1 MRAHLVSVLACMLV
15 LQLPAQ
21 YQLGSA
27 LGNYAGTDAITLN
40 PARGATQWP
49 YADVRFVG
57 ADVFAWNDL
66 VSVSL
71 NDHSL
76 AGELRNSVRGGV
88 IGDVSAREL
97 LSPRDKKAVVQV
109 GVQGPGASLVL
120 GRGALAFG
128 FRSRAMAGIN
138 AVAAPLGRHIYHG
151 LGFNEQRS
159 VQFDLAGPRMV
170 SAAWTEASVSY
181 AHLVMARDF
190 NLLSFGATVRYMA
203 GHAAAS
209 FNLNELSYTST
220 ATSGLEVHRVSGSY
234 GIAMP
239 DAVAGSGV
247 GGDIGMV
254 YERTVDEADGYMPHR
269 SGRGCTPLAYQYRI
283 GVSLLD
289 LGGMHFA
296 GATAGTFDHG
306 ALSVENYNR
315 TGVND
320 MEGLDS
326 LLNAV
331 AGHRSDRGM
340 WVGAPTAFAV
350 QYDQRVAHQVYVA
363 FAGVQQLSF
372 PDGNR
377 LRAANV
383 MAFVPR
389 LETRYVELA
398 VPVSVREYDLRRP
411 GIGASLRLNGIS
423 IGSDDLLPLFGSKDI
438 RSVDVHFRVKWLL
451 HRSPFCKGR
460 RPGSERRAPGS
471 PGAMP
476 CVTPG
481 SRGR

>member
-1 MRAHLVSVLACMLV
+1 MRAYLVSILACMLAH
-15 LQLPAQ
+15 QLSAQ
-21 YQLGSA
+21 YQLGAA
-27 LGNYAGTDAITLN
+27 LGNYAGTDAIILN

-49 YADVRFVG
+49 YADVRMLG
-57 ADVFAWNDL
+57 ADMYAWNDL
-66 VSVSL
+66 ASVTL
-71 NDHSL
+71 RDRSL
-76 AGELRNSVRGGV
+76 AGEVRNGFKGGV
-88 IGDVSAREL
+88 LGDVAAREL
-97 LSPRDKKAVVQV
+97 LSPRDKKATVQV
-109 GVQGPGASLVL
+109 GMSGPGASMVL

-128 FRSRAMAGIN
+128 IRSRAMVGISD
-138 AVAAPLGRHIYHG
+138 VADPLGRHIYHG
-151 LGFNEQRS
+151 LGFAEQRS
-159 VQFDLAGPRMV
+159 VQLDLAGPRMI
-170 SAAWTEASVSY
+170 SAAWTEASLSY

-190 NLLSFGATVRYMA
+190 NLLSFGATLRYMA
-203 GHAAAS
+203 GHAAAVM
-209 FNLNELSYTST
+209 NLNELSYTST
-220 ATSGLEVHRVSGSY
+220 DASGLEVHGISGSY
-234 GIAMP
+234 GVAMP
-239 DAVAGSGV
+239 DPFAGSGV

-283 GVSLLD
+283 GLSLLD

-296 GATAGTFDHG
+296 GAKAGAFDQG
-306 ALSVENYNR
+306 ALSLANYNR

-320 MEGLDS
+320 MADLDS
-326 LLNAV
+326 LLGTV
-331 AGHRSDRGM
+331 AGHRSHTGM

-350 QYDQRVAHQVYVA
+350 QYDQRLAHQVYVA

-372 PDGNR
+372 PDGTR

-398 VPVSVREYDLRRP
+398 MPVSVREYDLRRP
-411 GIGASLRLNGIS
+411 GVGASLRLNGIT
-423 IGSDDLLPLFGSKDI
+423 IGSDDLLPLFGRRDI
-438 RSVDVHFRVKWLL
+438 RSVDVHFRVKWLI
-451 HRSPFCKGR
+451 HRSPFCRGR

-471 PGAMP
+471 PGALP

>member
-1 MRAHLVSVLACMLV
+1 MRALLVPILACVLV
-15 LQLPAQ
+15 HRLPAQ
-21 YQLGSA
+21 YELGAA

-49 YADVRFVG
+49 FADVRMVG
-57 ADVFAWNDL
+57 ADVYAWNDL

-71 NDHSL
+71 SDRSL
-76 AGELRNSVRGGV
+76 AGEVRNSIRGGV
-88 IGDVSAREL
+88 FGEASASEL
-97 LSPRDKKAVVQV
+97 LSPRDKKAILQV
-109 GVQGPGASLVL
+109 GVAGPGVSIVL
-120 GRGALAFG
+120 GRGALAAG
-128 FRSRAMAGIN
+128 IRSRAMAGVH
-138 AVAAPLGRHIYHG
+138 AVASPLGRHIYHG

-159 VQFDLAGPRMV
+159 MQLDADGARLV
-170 SAAWTEASVSY
+170 SAAWSEASLSY
-181 AHLVMARDF
+181 AHLVLARDF
-190 NLLSFGATVRYMA
+190 NLLSFGATLRYMV

-209 FNLNELSYTST
+209 INLNELSYTST

-234 GIAMP
+234 GLAMP
-239 DAVAGSGV
+239 GPFAGSGV

-283 GVSLLD
+283 GFSILD
-289 LGGMHFA
+289 LGGMHFSGAAA
-296 GATAGTFDHG
+296 GAFDQG
-306 ALSVENYNR
+306 ALSLANYNR

-320 MEGLDS
+320 ANDLDS
-326 LLNAV
+326 LLNTAV
-331 AGHRSDRGM
+331 GHRSHKGM

-350 QYDQRVAHQVYVA
+350 QYDQRLAHQVYVA
-363 FAGVQQLSF
+363 FAGVQQLSS
-372 PDGNR
+372 PAGDR

-411 GIGASLRLNGIS
+411 GVGASLRLNGIT
-423 IGSDDLLPLFGSKDI
+423 IGSDDLLPLFGRRDI
-438 RSVDVHFRVKWLL
+438 RSVDVHFRVKWLI
-451 HRSPFCKGR
+451 HRSPFCRGR
-460 RPGSERRAPGS
+460 RPGGERRAPGS
-471 PGAMP
+471 PSALP
-476 CVTPG
+476 CVAPG